1 MQPCF
6 SDSGFLRVF
15 PKKSK
20 KGTGDDILE
29 IYQQF
34 PIFLAFEGV
43 FRKARAGGSV
53 HHQILEIT

>member
-6 SDSGFLRVF
+6 SDSGFQRVF

-53 HHQILEIT
+53 HHQI